1 MRTHVTCNLGLFII
15 VWFLASGSGPTYG
28 QGTVDPRPDGPTAHR
43 ILPYAV
49 MANGAYNNPI
59 QLGYPGW
66 RRLPFDWEPI
76 LHRQGMTLNQ
86 IKQIKSLGFSATV
99 YRNDSTGEITIA
111 YRGTDQL
118 RDLALA
124 HSALQ
129 FKAAAA
135 VASGV
140 KQIWPRGT
148 PISLTGHSLG
158 GALASHAGIK
168 ANITNVYT
176 FNAFRSGLS
185 TTGNNPNQINVNVRN
200 DPIGNPR
207 TTSILGWGKLPGK
220 SFTVPSTTERQGLP
234 ISRWRSAHELSGII
248 GGLAAEA
255 KSARSLDR
263 LDRGAGAQ
271 TRSFPPSSIHPTVA
285 PTQAPQTVMST
296 PPPRPRP
303 FQAIYRPG
311 GISLSKAA
319 ADKMALHINID
330 GLVYRDG
337 QIVVAG
343 SSNKATRIDAA
354 LFMTSLRLACEPSG
368 DPYFSLDP
376 FDGQA
381 WTDQGR
387 EATAAIWNAIK
398 EEFTGDPGNTKFA
411 VQSFSV
417 RQRYP
422 ALWAELAPRY
432 PELRT
437 KLVFGPEWL
446 RETRFGEILY
456 KADVLLKELV
466 SGVSIVQPSTPLRA
480 ETVANYVSPQ
490 ERSAAR
496 GILESD
502 RTKDPQKWEGHRLWF
517 DLMPQAQK
525 DKPPAFQHPDK
536 NIDRRKH
543 RELYS
548 ILRARG
554 LVGQRTPNPTS
565 RATVYAQG
573 DVTDLSQ
580 VYPKMFVRIHDHV
593 TRKDL
598 EGASPDRDLLSWD
611 VNERTERYAEA
622 YLELRDL
629 IDIFRAYIAAAKIV
643 KQDQSICKHIPG
655 TLMPAEK
662 VATPLP
668 AAHPSEI
675 IITVAQY
682 AWSERRAKRWQ
693 LSTGTLNSGG
703 IGLRGKQFLAVAG
716 VERETALIKEVKQ
729 DLANGVPAPGWKS
742 KSGRQYIAFSA
753 SGREPPRRVPIVAAG
768 AGK

>member
-1 MRTHVTCNLGLFII
+1 MAQLLKLILTAIVLVVGTPNSWAQCVFQQILVPGGAYRLLDLACGPGNLISQNWPRVTPQGAPLNLGGGVNPDLPVQMEIFNPDSPSP
-15 VWFLASGSGPTYG
+15 FGSPGNNSASGGGNSAPSSGMNMSCNGVVCQLSPQLNPPTSPQTG
-28 QGTVDPRPDGPTAHR
+28 SSTST
-43 ILPYAV
+43 LPA
-49 MANGAYNNPI
+49 
-59 QLGYPGW
+59 
-66 RRLPFDWEPI
+66 
-76 LHRQGMTLNQ
+76 
-86 IKQIKSLGFSATV
+86 
-99 YRNDSTGEITIA
+99 
-111 YRGTDQL
+111 
-118 RDLALA
+118 
-124 HSALQ
+124 
-129 FKAAAA
+129 
-135 VASGV
+135 
-140 KQIWPRGT
+140 
-148 PISLTGHSLG
+148 
-158 GALASHAGIK
+158 
-168 ANITNVYT
+168 
-176 FNAFRSGLS
+176 
-185 TTGNNPNQINVNVRN
+185 
-200 DPIGNPR
+200 
-207 TTSILGWGKLPGK
+207 
-220 SFTVPSTTERQGLP
+220 PSTQ
-234 ISRWRSAHELSGII
+234 S
-248 GGLAAEA
+248 
-255 KSARSLDR
+255 KN
-263 LDRGAGAQ
+263 
-271 TRSFPPSSIHPTVA
+271 TVA
-285 PTQAPQTVMST
+285 TQPNASSQVTT
-296 PPPRPRP
+296 PPPGINPDLKNPKNWKTLSATQPNANSGTTTTPSAGPKSVAAPVYVPPSGYTGFVAPQKIPGLSPR
-303 FQAIYRPG
+303 YTPG

-343 SSNKATRIDAA
+343 AANKATRIDAA

-387 EATAAIWNAIK
+387 EATAAVWNAIK
-398 EEFTGDPGNTKFA
+398 EEFNGDPGNTKFA

-565 RATVYAQG
+565 RATLYAQG

-629 IDIFRAYIAAAKIV
+629 IDIFRAYIAAAKII

-655 TLMPAEK
+655 TPMPAEK

-668 AAHPSEI
+668 EAHPSEI

-729 DLANGVPAPGWKS
+729 DLANGVPAPSWKS
-742 KSGRQYIAFSA
+742 ASGRQYVAFSV

-768 AGK
+768 IGK